1 MELVSNVVTTW
12 QDIWWWLRITCGV
25 ERQDDI
31 ITLVFYRG
39 MKPIRFQPYPI
50 ISTMLPHF
58 TFAVCGKVLKLMDA
72 RIIDSKGGF
81 RKIVLAISPLV
92 EVNPITIY
100 IHSLECKSLLYI
112 WICLICVFIF
122 ILATVFGDP
131 HVYTFDGKEYTF
143 NGKGNL
149 KVPKQMNIIK
159 LYVEVYLK

>member
-1 MELVSNVVTTW
+1 MMELVSNVVTTW
-12 QDIWWWLRITCGV
+12 QVIWWWLRITCGV

-100 IHSLECKSLLYI
+100 PYLRIKRAKFVIHLNMS
-112 WICLICVFIF
+112 
-122 ILATVFGDP
+122 
-131 HVYTFDGKEYTF
+131 
-143 NGKGNL
+143 NL
-149 KVPKQMNIIK
+149 C
-159 LYVEVYLK
+159 VYLYLSYRVWRSTCLHIWWKRIHL